1 MLRRCTVR
9 WTRPH
14 KLKHKNKPLPEKL
27 ALALRQSIH
36 SNQNPDNHWGRMA
49 GCLQEENAIYSKW
62 CRPQGVVCM
71 DPHLENIL
79 NRVCAYSGITV
90 PGDHPFRVRMLY
102 WDGWRHQPLGSQLR
116 SWVLRLAG
124 PKQGAWHLQRNGQS
138 PVGGLLCTW
147 KNMEK
152 LFHPPVSKWC
162 CQVSPTTAGFTLQC
176 IWSAIM
182 ESFLRIIPA

>member
-1 MLRRCTVR
+1 MNASPHPKHPHITQASQY
-9 WTRPH
+9 WTPVPPIGQIIYCGFRIDGTTPKRPS
-14 KLKHKNKPLPEKL
+14 L
-27 ALALRQSIH
+27 
-36 SNQNPDNHWGRMA
+36 
-49 GCLQEENAIYSKW
+49 
-62 CRPQGVVCM
+62 VVCM

-147 KNMEK
+147 KNLEK